1 MVFLREFNEEHL
13 IVTFSFHV
21 KPTKPRKRF
30 SGMLPPEIVSIIQ
43 GFARPRLRYPDEY
56 REVLDYRGVREWP
69 ELMKL
74 LMGDEVIEVLR
85 KYLALKNEMRAA
97 KRAHKTADEF
107 RLINPVADA
116 YENLL
121 IAVYGKPAAGE
132 MLPWGWWQAYSDWK
146 PMVYPEP
153 SDDEE
158 EDLDYDDPMDPLNY
172 DY

>member
-21 KPTKPRKRF
+21 KPVKLRKRF
-30 SGMLPPEIVSIIQ
+30 SGTLPPELVSIIQ
-43 GFARPRLRYPDEY
+43 RFARPRLRYPDEY
-56 REVLDYRGVREWP
+56 REVVAYRGVREWP
-69 ELMKL
+69 ELMKKL
-74 LMGDEVIEVLR
+74 TDDSIIDVLR

-97 KRAHKTADEF
+97 KKLHNCSAEF

-121 IAVYGKPAAGE
+121 IAVYGKPAPGE
-132 MLPWGWWQAYSDWK
+132 TLPWAWWQAYSDWK

-153 SDDEE
+153 SDEEE
-158 EDLDYDDPMDPLNY
+158 EDLDYDDPNDYY
-172 DY
+172 D